1 VAAALLRGL
10 QRPAA
15 AIVVGTSDT
24 NKDWLPERWAEL
36 CDVLAH
42 DYGLQPVFV
51 GGPSAREAATA
62 AAIAARTRH
71 AAVDALGS
79 GLRNLVAILDGSAL
93 VVSPDTAPLHLSVAV
108 GTPVVSLM
116 GQTSPR
122 RSGPYRRYHDL
133 IVDAFT
139 DPGDGDRVVW
149 ERRQGRMARIT
160 VADVVARV
168 ETWHTRY
175 RGGEP

>member
-1 VAAALLRGL
+1 
-10 QRPAA
+10 
-15 AIVVGTSDT
+15 
-24 NKDWLPERWAEL
+24 
-36 CDVLAH
+36 
-42 DYGLQPVFV
+42 
-51 GGPSAREAATA
+51 
-62 AAIAARTRH
+62 
-71 AAVDALGS
+71 
-79 GLRNLVAILDGSAL
+79 

-133 IVDAFT
+133 IVDAFA

-149 ERRQGRMARIT
+149 ERRPGRMARIT
-160 VADVVARV
+160 VADVVHRV

-175 RGGEP
+175 RGGER